1 MVAFTVEEEVAF
13 GLENL
18 LVPVDEIE
26 RRIDF
31 SLKKVGLDKRRRDSV
46 DGLSLGQKQKLA
58 LASAIALYPKLLV
71 LDEPTAHLD
80 PIPAREF
87 YNYIKRTLL

>member
-1 MVAFTVEEEVAF
+1 
-13 GLENL
+13 
-18 LVPVDEIE
+18 
-26 RRIDF
+26 
-31 SLKKVGLDKRRRDSV
+31 LDKRRRDSV

-87 YNYIKRTLL
+87 YNYIKELKKRNTTIIVIEHRLDYVSDIVDKVLFLKR